1 MLNRVNQNVR
11 SNRIIQL
18 NMKIIIHIGLFFLI
32 SIVSSCS
39 SDSNSSEYDSENN
52 LEEENFE
59 IKESENENLFE
70 DGTHY
75 ATVEYYNP
83 ETDYSNTY
91 DLEVED
97 NQVTVIYFSNDGYL
111 DDDHIWPAEIDEQG
125 YAYVEGENGKTYEV
139 YIEQ

>member
-1 MLNRVNQNVR
+1 
-11 SNRIIQL
+11 
-18 NMKIIIHIGLFFLI
+18 MKIIIYLVLLFLI
-32 SIVSSCS
+32 SIGSSCS
-39 SDSNSSEYDSENN
+39 TDNSPYESDSENN
-52 LEEENFE
+52 LEEEYEE
-59 IKESENENLFE
+59 IENENLFE

-91 DLEVED
+91 DLEVEVED
-97 NQVTVIYFSNDGYL
+97 NQVTVIYFPNDGYL